1 MSFYAQYPASA
12 SGANNASV
20 GPNGTTAPTSSTE
33 VGGVGPDGNLHP
45 ISTDNSGVVNV
56 NIVNDTAAPFHV
68 IVDSS
73 ALPTG
78 ASTVA
83 AQNSQTSLLSSI
95 SNATAPLALRTAGSL
110 TPVAFD
116 EVALTYVPT
125 GNGAGQIAT
134 ATYKLLGT
142 QVKLLTLTYD
152 SSNRV
157 TDVVAT

>member
-1 MSFYAQYPASA
+1 MANFYAKYPAV
-12 SGANNASV
+12 NASNASI
-20 GPNGTTAPTSSTE
+20 GLNGSTAPTSSTE
-33 VGGVGPDGNLHP
+33 IGGIGPDGNLHP
-45 ISTDNSGVVNV
+45 ISTDNAGVTNV

-78 ASTVA
+78 ASTSA
-83 AQNSQTSLLSSI
+83 LQTSGNSQLSTI
-95 SNATAPLALRTAGSL
+95 ATATAALNQRTAGSL
-110 TPVAFD
+110 TPVAYD

-142 QVKLLTLTYD
+142 QVKLVTLTYD